1 MQMHAIAQSRPSGL
15 FRAANL
21 STNSSLQAGVPVD
34 RRRPSVHRRLTSE
47 AGHVLFCARDGFES
61 FAVTVLSSVGNDPY
75 VKKEATHMKRS
86 LSVVVAV
93 VLLGAAGAAQAGVE
107 PSPFQPAINRMHSI
121 DLNLALNQKALDAL
135 VIAPSLP
142 RAARFVLGDIR
153 YNLAILDAQLADILA
168 ELPPYGE
175 LGESQKGVYLA
186 LENIRIGVLNMEDPL
201 VNVLRR
207 MDVEPSP
214 FMGLLT
220 AIGTRIN
227 DYYRV
232 SCPTGEE
239 CSRP

>member
-1 MQMHAIAQSRPSGL
+1 M
-15 FRAANL
+15 
-21 STNSSLQAGVPVD
+21 
-34 RRRPSVHRRLTSE
+34 
-47 AGHVLFCARDGFES
+47 
-61 FAVTVLSSVGNDPY
+61 
-75 VKKEATHMKRS
+75 KKS

-93 VLLGAAGAAQAGVE
+93 VLLGATGAAQAGVE

-153 YNLAILDAQLADILA
+153 YNLAVLDAQLADILA

-186 LENIRIGVLNMEDPL
+186 LESIRIGVLNMEDPL
-201 VNVLRR
+201 VYVLRR

-214 FMGLLT
+214 FMEMLT
-220 AIGTRIN
+220 SIGTRIN
-227 DYYRV
+227 DYHRV

-239 CSRP
+239 CPRP